1 MKSDAKSKWP
11 RWSSPWL
18 LGFAAVAVL
27 YMTGLLDQG
36 FFYLDRR
43 YYAPWSI
50 GADALTGA
58 WESTTAD
65 GAGRRRWLLSIALL
79 PKRRS
84 SHARNQPNMPVSRS
98 VWIIDGRVRLQGALA
113 ACPDAGKAA
122 EADRYALDGRAN
134 ENASDVELWNAST
147 DAGKRLASV
156 SLSGAWHGREL
167 PASLSYVVRSDA
179 AHAEHTLSV
188 TFHKLDAGAPA
199 SRC

>member
-1 MKSDAKSKWP
+1 MKSDAKSKRP
-11 RWSSPWL
+11 QWSSPWL

-27 YMTGLLDQG
+27 YMTGLLDRG

-43 YYAPWSI
+43 YHAAWSI

-58 WESTTAD
+58 WEGTAPS
-65 GAGRRRWLLSIALL
+65 GGGRWLLSVALL

-98 VWIIDGRVRLQGALA
+98 VWIIDGQVQLQGALA
-113 ACPDAGKAA
+113 VCPDAGKAV
-122 EADRYALDGRAN
+122 EADRYALQGRAN

-156 SLSGAWHGREL
+156 SLSAAWHGREL
-167 PASLSYVVRSDA
+167 PASLRYVARNDA

-188 TFHKLDAGAPA
+188 TFHKLDPGAAA
-199 SRC
+199 SHC